1 MLRTRVRNSF
11 KFLIFSILAALFSAS
26 YLGLTKYMLD
36 VLFLQDIDKVVPAP
50 GEFSFST
57 GYLKAW
63 LEYNFA
69 EIVRNEGPV
78 KTLMYVCF
86 VDCRVRISFEH
97 FPIHGKNGSLKVE
110 S

>member
-1 MLRTRVRNSF
+1 MKIYLRILQYAPHAGSQLI

-50 GEFSFST
+50 GDFSFST

-69 EIVRNEGPV
+69 EIV
-78 KTLMYVCF
+78 
-86 VDCRVRISFEH
+86 
-97 FPIHGKNGSLKVE
+97 
-110 S
+110 